1 MTTWVL
7 LRGLMRESRHWGDFK
22 QQFSQAMQTQA
33 VITPDFPGNGSLYAQ
48 KSLSSVA
55 EMVNHLRSQLKQ
67 AGYAPPYNI
76 LALSLGAMVAVSWHE
91 QYPDEL
97 EKIVLINTSLASYSP
112 FYYRLLPKNYL
123 AIPLLL
129 LGSSSQRE
137 RLILKLSS
145 ERSRIENLHR
155 IREQWISY
163 AQEYPVT
170 PGNILRQ
177 LNAAAKYHPAKAA
190 PHNNVLLLAGQKDQ
204 LVNVRCSL
212 TLAKEWG
219 CAIRLHPHAG
229 HDLPLDDGPWVIQQ
243 IQEWLKL

>member
-1 MTTWVL
+1 MTSWVL

-22 QQFSQAMQTQA
+22 QQFSLAMHTQK
-33 VITPDFPGNGSLYAQ
+33 VITPDFPGNGSLHAQ

-67 AGYAPPYNI
+67 ADYAPPYNI

-91 QYPDEL
+91 QYPGEL

-112 FYYRLLPKNYL
+112 FYYRLRPKNYL

-145 ERSRIENLHR
+145 ERSRIDTLHK
-155 IREQWISY
+155 IHKQ
-163 AQEYPVT
+163 
-170 PGNILRQ
+170 
-177 LNAAAKYHPAKAA
+177 
-190 PHNNVLLLAGQKDQ
+190 
-204 LVNVRCSL
+204 
-212 TLAKEWG
+212 
-219 CAIRLHPHAG
+219 
-229 HDLPLDDGPWVIQQ
+229 
-243 IQEWLKL
+243 